1 MTARQEAAEHWHIQS
16 PGSPS
21 LYEHGRGA
29 LHKNLTVINSAP
41 PRAWRCESIT
51 GTARDRTVTE
61 LDVTVVLLSVL
72 MLLKI
77 NQEDIPHL
85 RLRRVLVCS

>member
-1 MTARQEAAEHWHIQS
+1 MLKQHQRDSSRT
-16 PGSPS
+16 
-21 LYEHGRGA
+21 
-29 LHKNLTVINSAP
+29 P
-41 PRAWRCESIT
+41 P
-51 GTARDRTVTE
+51 VTE
-61 LDVTVVLLSVL
+61 PDVTVAMLHIL